1 MSLKQYNNI
10 VSSESLSLSNISTE
24 YSKVD
29 WWRLL
34 FGGWDQL
41 YRLISKAEKTR
52 IEHPSLLLHIFL
64 DQMTMF
70 NGLNKF
76 FSTGRSR
83 DFLDKMKQVN
93 NPYYYIISNQMK
105 GIDVGS
111 EATYKEWE
119 NNVKQLEELID
130 YTINNVCISIPE
142 RPLKLDEKNILKLYD
157 LEMFSKEVKS
167 STDAIDVRLQN
178 IGNDALAKKW
188 QTLVS
193 RLVECSKKAFDYVG
207 KNISM

>member
-1 MSLKQYNNI
+1 
-10 VSSESLSLSNISTE
+10 
-24 YSKVD
+24 
-29 WWRLL
+29 
-34 FGGWDQL
+34 
-41 YRLISKAEKTR
+41 
-52 IEHPSLLLHIFL
+52 
-64 DQMTMF
+64 MTMF
-70 NGLNKF
+70 NGLNKY
-76 FSTGRSR
+76 FSVGRSR
-83 DFLDKMKQVN
+83 DFLAKIKEVK
-93 NPYYYIISNQMK
+93 NPYYYIIAKQMK

-130 YTINNVCISIPE
+130 YTINNVCVSIPE
-142 RPLKLDEKNILKLYD
+142 RPLKLVEKNVLKLYD

-167 STDAIDVRLQN
+167 SLSTIDIKLQN

-207 KNISM
+207 KNIFM

>member
-1 MSLKQYNNI
+1 
-10 VSSESLSLSNISTE
+10 
-24 YSKVD
+24 
-29 WWRLL
+29 
-34 FGGWDQL
+34 
-41 YRLISKAEKTR
+41 
-52 IEHPSLLLHIFL
+52 
-64 DQMTMF
+64 MTMF
-70 NGLNKF
+70 NGINKI
-76 FSTGRSR
+76 FSIGRSR
-83 DFLDKMKQVN
+83 DFLDKIKQVK
-93 NPYYYIISNQMK
+93 NPYYYIISKQME

-130 YTINNVCISIPE
+130 FTINNVCIPILE

-167 STDAIDVRLQN
+167 SMDAIDIKLQK